1 MRRFVRRCR
10 PAASKSGVHDRAA
23 RVALRGVGRDGKPHR
38 LLCLDGMEQ
47 EHEFF
52 ATDRTRARADL
63 RVNGHPSEDHDPHN
77 DVVVLAR

>member
-1 MRRFVRRCR
+1 M
-10 PAASKSGVHDRAA
+10 HDRAA

-38 LLCLDGMEQ
+38 RLWLDGMEQ